1 MHFLLQN
8 ESKKVFILKHNLK
21 WQTLIADKTSYW
33 KIIDEFDIM
42 YSEALFFKE
51 AYL

>member
-8 ESKKVFILKHNLK
+8 ERKKVVGLKHNLK
-21 WQTLIADKTSYW
+21 WQTLIADKTWYL

-42 YSEALFFKE
+42 YSEALFVE
-51 AYL
+51 EDYL